1 MGEVFADFFGLT
13 QSKFQWAIDAK
24 KREDE
29 EAERRRRRRMRERQL
44 AERRREEAVAAR
56 DAALE
61 RGSDVAADG
70 EATKGE

>member
-1 MGEVFADFFGLT
+1 
-13 QSKFQWAIDAK
+13 
-24 KREDE
+24 
-29 EAERRRRRRMRERQL
+29 MRERQL